1 MNNISKLFLVL
12 EILGACC
19 LVPGGHKKVMDAMVH
34 FQEYSQER
42 TRFQV
47 NIDSLVFTHFYSY
60 KTSHSPNFV
69 FLKTFV
75 RTFQIITLLFWSG
88 EYLSKIV
95 SGSPFIIILFS
106 RYFRRWLTTLIEVQV
121 LIEMSST

>member
-75 RTFQIITLLFWSG
+75 KTFQVITLLFGLENTSLKL
-88 EYLSKIV
+88 Y
-95 SGSPFIIILFS
+95 
-106 RYFRRWLTTLIEVQV
+106 QV
-121 LIEMSST
+121 LHTLSYCFHVVSDVG